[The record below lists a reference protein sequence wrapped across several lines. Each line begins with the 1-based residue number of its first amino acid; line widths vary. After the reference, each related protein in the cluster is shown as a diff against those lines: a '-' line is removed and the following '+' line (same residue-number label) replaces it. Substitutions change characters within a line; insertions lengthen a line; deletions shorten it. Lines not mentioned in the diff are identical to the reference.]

1 MVGVDIGGDLEDEA
15 SKLAFLWLY
24 QSLLGLSGLGRRCYL
39 DEAVEK
45 FLHTEVVERRTEEH
59 RCHLGRTVSLHIEG
73 WINAVDQLQILTQL
87 GSLALTHMLIERF
100 GVDVHFHLLGH
111 ALLVG
116 SKEVELLL
124 VDIVHALEPGTL
136 SDRSAQGSNLNL
148 EFFLQFVEH
157 VEGIAA
163 LTVHLVDEDDN
174 RRIAH
179 TAHFHQLA
187 GLGLHTLG

>member
-1 MVGVDIGGDLEDEA
+1 MVGVDVGGYLEDKA
-15 SKLAFLWLY
+15 CKLVLLRLH
-24 QSLLGLSGLGRRCYL
+24 QSLLGLCGLGRRCYL
-39 DEAVEK
+39 DKAVEK

-59 RCHLGRTVSLHIEG
+59 RCHLGRAVSLYIEG
-73 WINAVDQLQILTQL
+73 WINAVNQLQVLTQL
-87 GSLALTHMLIERF
+87 SCLALTHMLIESL
-100 GVDVHFHLLGH
+100 GVDVHLHLLGH

-116 SKEVELLL
+116 SEEVELLL
-124 VDIVHALEPGTL
+124 IDIVHTLESGTL
-136 SDRSAQGSNLNL
+136 SDRPAQGANLDF

-157 VEGIAA
+157 VEGIAT